1 MDTQN
6 EINEET
12 RDLLLDIAGKLEAV
26 RDEVVNIAMWYNQP
40 VMVTLTEE
48 QFLKMFQD
56 YSTEMESDDEGRM
69 LTYKA
74 EYPICTFYA
83 YRWLM
88 PGSAYALGGV

>member
-1 MDTQN
+1 METN
-6 EINEET
+6 EISEET

-26 RDEVVNIAMWYNQP
+26 RDEVVNIAMWYRQP

-48 QFLKMFQD
+48 QFLKMFTD
-56 YSTEMESDDEGRM
+56 YSTELEPEGDGRL

-74 EYPICTFYA
+74 EFPICNFFA
-83 YRWLM
+83 YRYIT

>member
-1 MDTQN
+1 METNN

-26 RDEVVNIAMWYNQP
+26 RDEVVNIAMWYKQP

-48 QFLKMFQD
+48 QFLKMFRD
-56 YSTEMESDDEGRM
+56 YSTELEDDGKGRL

-74 EYPICTFYA
+74 ELPVCTFYA
-83 YRWLM
+83 YRYTML
-88 PGSAYALGGV
+88 GSAYALGGV